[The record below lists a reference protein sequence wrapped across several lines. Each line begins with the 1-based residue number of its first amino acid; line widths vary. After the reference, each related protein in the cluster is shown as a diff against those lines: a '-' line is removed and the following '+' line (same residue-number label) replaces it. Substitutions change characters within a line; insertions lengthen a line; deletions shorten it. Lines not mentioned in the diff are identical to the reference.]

1 MGHDQIAARNL
12 LELSL
17 RLSND
22 EKELL
27 KLEAIVKSLSDVKV
41 IDPKTLDEEWKKNLM
56 AKLNFARYWTSR
68 HILLSDQ
75 ILKFLAFGK
84 KEEVK
89 VWIKTAFKLG
99 LFIPRQQLF
108 RLIKHELTKKMR
120 FTNVEMPNLLE
131 LIIKNIAYDP
141 LGLVKERKTGQVKD
155 LNYNV
160 PQVIK
165 SPKQN
170 YSMDQLQSQALNK
183 NAPIWKKTN
192 EAKTSCNLYTI
203 LEQGTQNKILN
214 KHVINYRVKCKDFIV
229 DTFRNLKKYIAPKA
243 YKDSVISLTTRIYL
257 DERFDSKGRNKV
269 PADILI
275 TRAELPDEF
284 VYNKYCHNG
293 YNWYVYKGI
302 ELKIER
308 NMAKIG
314 AWTIGIDI
322 DWDDGNNM
330 LYIPHCWN
338 VVQKNND
345 FITIVA
351 GDLSINRN
359 KTKRNLRKLYSN
371 NPFINFI
378 KY

>member
-1 MGHDQIAARNL
+1 M

-22 EKELL
+22 EKEIL
-27 KLEAIVKSLSDVKV
+27 KLEAILKSLLDVKV
-41 IDPKTLDEEWKKNLM
+41 IDPKTIDAEWKKNLV

-75 ILKFLAFGK
+75 ILKFLAFGN
-84 KEEVK
+84 KEEIK

-99 LFIPRQQLF
+99 LFVPRQQLL
-108 RLIKHELTKKMR
+108 RLIKQELKKKTR
-120 FTNVEMPNLLE
+120 FANVEMPNLLD

-141 LGLVKERKTGQVKD
+141 LGLVKEQKTGQVKY

-170 YSMDQLQSQALNK
+170 YSMDQLLSQALNK

-192 EAKTSCNLYTI
+192 EVKTNCNLYAI
-203 LEQGTQNKILN
+203 MEQGTQNKILN

-243 YKDSVISLTTRIYL
+243 YKDNVISLTTRIYL

-284 VYNKYCHNG
+284 VYNKYCYNG
-293 YNWYVYKGI
+293 YNWYCYKGI
-302 ELKIER
+302 EFKIER
-308 NMAKIG
+308 KTAKIG
-314 AWTIGIDI
+314 IWTIGIDI
-322 DWDDGNNM
+322 DWDDGNNT

-351 GDLSINRN
+351 GDLSINRI
-359 KTKRNLRKLYSN
+359 KTKRNLRKLYKN

-378 KY
+378 K